1 MSLFSHSR
9 CFQPLIHSFFVTSSS
24 FLGGERKHSHFP
36 KLKSEKVKILT
47 SPSIFADIGT
57 KINIMEN
64 ILHAFSLD
72 IIRTAL
78 IKGIQRQRSVSWIST
93 RHVLHV
99 RWTLHFRSVVKKLN
113 WSSGLDTSCKK
124 NPLLLF
130 VQRVELLLVGRTM
143 VQKTDKEDNT
153 LLLANESQVVVEVG
167 WAETSEAT
175 DLLQEVRSRD
185 YIEVGAW
192 AVKQFNF
199 LVAGQNGSGKVSHS
213 TLLVMLVSCFGIG
226 LLCM

>member
-1 MSLFSHSR
+1 
-9 CFQPLIHSFFVTSSS
+9 
-24 FLGGERKHSHFP
+24 
-36 KLKSEKVKILT
+36 
-47 SPSIFADIGT
+47 
-57 KINIMEN
+57 
-64 ILHAFSLD
+64 
-72 IIRTAL
+72 
-78 IKGIQRQRSVSWIST
+78 
-93 RHVLHV
+93 
-99 RWTLHFRSVVKKLN
+99 
-113 WSSGLDTSCKK
+113 
-124 NPLLLF
+124 
-130 VQRVELLLVGRTM
+130 M

-192 AVKQFNF
+192 DVKQFNF